1 MADDLLMLAESI
13 GMGRAPIETTQKLVG
28 DALIEMLC
36 PNGTS
41 DPYLSG
47 EAPVDSLQGQGQ
59 GQQRQGQGQQRQG
72 EGGVERKCGSSA
84 SDEWRSYVPISTCS
98 GSGTLASEPLWS
110 DQYLE

>member
-1 MADDLLMLAESI
+1 MADDLLMLAEDI

-47 EAPVDSLQGQGQ
+47 DAPADSMQGQGQ
-59 GQQRQGQGQQRQG
+59 GQQRQGEG
-72 EGGVERKCGSSA
+72 EGGAERKCGSSA